1 MKRLLATA
9 LLGTLFLSLQ
19 TCANPPPKLEHIS
32 FPDWEVTRHS
42 YEGKVLV
49 VNIWASWCRPCVEL
63 FPSMAELQT
72 QYEPSGVQFVS
83 LCLDDLD
90 KPEEI
95 EATEDFLA
103 NTFGDPP
110 QLESFHYSLEEDF
123 ADIMDRLVLP
133 TLPSILVY
141 DAEGQ
146 LRYKLSG
153 DELDNEV
160 TPADIE
166 DAIESL
172 IEVSRPS

>member
-1 MKRLLATA
+1 
-9 LLGTLFLSLQ
+9 
-19 TCANPPPKLEHIS
+19 
-32 FPDWEVTRHS
+32 
-42 YEGKVLV
+42 
-49 VNIWASWCRPCVEL
+49 
-63 FPSMAELQT
+63 MAELQT
-72 QYEPSGVQFVS
+72 QYEPAAVQFVS

-90 KPEEI
+90 NPEAINAAEN
-95 EATEDFLA
+95 FLA

-110 QLESFHYSLEEDF
+110 QLKSLHYSFEEDF
-123 ADIMDRLVLP
+123 ADMMDHLALP

>member
-1 MKRLLATA
+1 
-9 LLGTLFLSLQ
+9 
-19 TCANPPPKLEHIS
+19 
-32 FPDWEVTRHS
+32 
-42 YEGKVLV
+42 
-49 VNIWASWCRPCVEL
+49 
-63 FPSMAELQT
+63 MAELQT